1 MATQK
6 FTHLS
11 SKLLVES
18 LGTLTM
24 NGSIANQ
31 YVCTER
37 FNKLM
42 FVGSDMSLS
51 GTLTVTIT
59 GNSAA
64 NGSGTH
70 TVIKAVAFAGN
81 PTDVSVEVDSEEV
94 SYAEDQATSGTPF
107 LSVCV
112 RLTGTNS
119 DTVDGAIVVDP
130 LYQRGDLTPTG
141 TGTLT

>member
-11 SKLLVES
+11 SRLFVES

-24 NGSIANQ
+24 NGSIANRF
-31 YVCTER
+31 VATER
-37 FNKLM
+37 FDKLM
-42 FVGSDMSLS
+42 FVGSDMVLT

-64 NGSGTH
+64 DGSGTH
-70 TVIKAVAFAGN
+70 TTIKTVAFAGN

-112 RLTGTNS
+112 RLTGTNTN
-119 DTVDGAIVVDP
+119 TVDGAIVIAP
-130 LYQRGDLTPTG
+130 LYQRADLTPTG
-141 TGTLT
+141 TGTTT

>member
-11 SKLLVES
+11 SKLFVEA
-18 LGTLTM
+18 LGTMTM
-24 NGSIANQ
+24 NGSIATRFTT
-31 YVCTER
+31 TER
-37 FNKLM
+37 FSKLM
-42 FVGSDMSLS
+42 FVGSDMVLT

-64 NGSGTH
+64 DGSGTH
-70 TVIKAVAFAGN
+70 TVIKTVAFAGN
-81 PTDVSVEVDSEEV
+81 PADVSVELDSEEV

-112 RLTGTNS
+112 RLTGTNTN
-119 DTVDGAIVVDP
+119 TVDGAIVIEP

-141 TGTLT
+141 TGTTT

>member
-11 SKLLVES
+11 SKQLVVG

-24 NGSIANQ
+24 NGSIGNQ

-42 FVGSDMSLS
+42 FVGSSMTLT

-64 NGSGTH
+64 DGSGTH
-70 TVIKAVAFAGN
+70 TTIKTVAFAGN
-81 PTDVSVEVDSEEV
+81 PADVSVEVDSEEV

-107 LSVCV
+107 LSVVV
-112 RLTGTNS
+112 RLTGTNTN
-119 DTVDGAIVVDP
+119 TVKGAIVVDP

-141 TGTLT
+141 TGTTT

>member
-6 FTHLS
+6 FDHLS
-11 SKLLVES
+11 SKQLVVA

-24 NGSIANQ
+24 NGSIGNQ

-37 FNKLM
+37 FSKMM
-42 FVGSDMSLS
+42 FVGSSMTLT

-70 TVIKAVAFAGN
+70 TVIKTVAFAGN
-81 PTDVSVEVDSEEV
+81 PQNISVEVDSEEV

-107 LSVCV
+107 QSVVV
-112 RLTGTNS
+112 RLTGTNTN
-119 DTVDGAIVVDP
+119 TVRGAIVVDP
-130 LYQRGDLTPTG
+130 LYQRKDLTPTG
-141 TGTLT
+141 TGTTT